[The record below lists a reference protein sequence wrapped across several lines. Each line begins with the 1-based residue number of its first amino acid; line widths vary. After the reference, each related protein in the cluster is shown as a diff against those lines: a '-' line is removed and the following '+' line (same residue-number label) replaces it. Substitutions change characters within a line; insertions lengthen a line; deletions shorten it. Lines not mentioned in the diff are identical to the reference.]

1 MIPESDDDR
10 NVIHDYAGGEIRS
23 RRGIVNAWLIV
34 VYVALG
40 IWAVYYLIRY
50 WGGLGPGL
58 GQ

>member
-1 MIPESDDDR
+1 MANPDHDRES
-10 NVIHDYAGGEIRS
+10 IHEYAGGEIRS
-23 RRGIVNAWLIV
+23 RRGIVNTWLLV
-34 VYVALG
+34 VYAVLA